1 QEPIQEPIQEFEIP
15 DTAQSS
21 SIEEGT
27 YYSLQNS
34 QTGLCI
40 GVKNGSTR
48 NGIVLIDMACD
59 DIAHQSIQLWEEK
72 TGLYSMTFEHSG
84 KMARYDRRN
93 KSFKQA
99 RS

>member
-1 QEPIQEPIQEFEIP
+1 
-15 DTAQSS
+15 
-21 SIEEGT
+21 
-27 YYSLQNS
+27 
-34 QTGLCI
+34 
-40 GVKNGSTR
+40 
-48 NGIVLIDMACD
+48 MACD

-99 RS
+99 RSAEWRKDRHFKFILKDSGYTICSAVDESACLGYGASYELSEF